1 MDTEKTTTMTI
12 KEKSDKKIKAV
23 PRQRPI
29 KRLSTQQHRRN
40 RLFSIGEATFMA
52 VRNLNKQ
59 PCVNIRNYNRDEHG
73 RLCST
78 KRGILLSSEEWK
90 ALKEQIAVIDDQL
103 QQRHVPKAK
112 TPRKPTQPKA
122 DS

>member
-1 MDTEKTTTMTI
+1 MTI

-40 RLFSIGEATFMA
+40 RLFPIGESTFMA

-59 PCVNIRNYNRDEHG
+59 PCVNIRNYNRDELG

-90 ALKEQIAVIDDQL
+90 TLKEQIAVIDDQL
-103 QQRHVPKAK
+103 RQRHVPKAK
-112 TPRKPTQPKA
+112 TPRKQTQPKQTF
-122 DS
+122 ST